1 MAIVR
6 QPNALTFNFKS
17 SGITAEKVRD
27 QDTRPYV
34 PKQIGIKTPVRFDD
48 QGPEFVAVHESI
60 KDQLHDNLI
69 NLILTN
75 HGERLGLP
83 DFGANLMELCFELQT
98 QQGNDEAIKRINAA
112 VTKYMPYVIPKK
124 FQPVVENFNNK
135 EVAKVGMKMT
145 YDIPR
150 LGVQDRGLEVL
161 LYVAG

>member
-6 QPNALTFNFKS
+6 QPNRIEFNFKS
-17 SGITAEKVRD
+17 TGLRGAEV
-27 QDTRPYV
+27 QEQNHRPV
-34 PKQIGIKTPVRFDD
+34 ISQQIGIKTPVQFDD
-48 QGPEFVAVHESI
+48 QGPEFIAIHGSI

-75 HGERLGLP
+75 HGERLALP
-83 DFGANLMELCFELQT
+83 DFGANLMELCFEMQT
-98 QQGNDEAIKRINAA
+98 QEGNEEAIKRINNA
-112 VTKYMPYVIPKK
+112 VSKYMPYVIPKK
-124 FQPVVENFNNK
+124 FQPIVEHFANK
-135 EVAKVGMKMT
+135 EVAKVGVKMT